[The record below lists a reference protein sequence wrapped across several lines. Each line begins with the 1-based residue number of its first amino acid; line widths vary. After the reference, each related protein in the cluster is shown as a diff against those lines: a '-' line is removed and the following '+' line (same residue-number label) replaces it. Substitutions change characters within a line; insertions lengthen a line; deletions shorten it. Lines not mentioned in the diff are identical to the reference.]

1 MAIRIIT
8 DSAAD
13 YSAQEIER
21 RGITCIPMTI
31 SFGEEEYLDGV
42 NLTKEEFFE
51 KIAAGGTFP
60 KTSQPA
66 PTTFI
71 NCFEE
76 AKNAGDTV
84 IIILIAGVL
93 SGTIQSARL
102 AKEMVEY
109 DPIYIID
116 SQNATLG
123 MRILVDRAVVL
134 REQGCAAEK
143 IVEELEALIPRIRLY
158 AGLDTLEYLYKGG
171 RLSKGQATLGNL
183 VNLKPVITV
192 TEEGTVELCGKQI
205 GMRQAYKYIA
215 KILEEDAPD
224 VDYPIYFLYSYDKR
238 NCVNFIQYLKKKG
251 IDFGTP
257 KLRGIGATIGSHI
270 GIGAFG
276 IVYVK

>member
-13 YSAQEIER
+13 YSIQEVNR
-21 RGITCIPMTI
+21 RGIQVIPMGI
-31 SFGEEEYLDGV
+31 SFGEEEYRDGV

-51 KIAAGGTFP
+51 KLQSCREFP
-60 KTSQPA
+60 KTSQPS
-66 PTTFI
+66 PTAFLE
-71 NCFEE
+71 CFEE
-76 AKNAGDTV
+76 AKAAGDEV

-93 SGTIQSARL
+93 SGTIQSAML

-109 DPIYIID
+109 DKIYIID

-123 MRILVDRAVVL
+123 MRILVDRAAVL
-134 REQGCAAEK
+134 REQGYTARE
-143 IVEELEALIPRIRLY
+143 IVEEIEALRPRIRLY

-171 RLSKGQATLGNL
+171 RLSKSQTALGTL

-192 TEEGTVELCGKQI
+192 TEIGEVEVCGKQI
-205 GMRQAYKYIA
+205 GIRHAYRQIA
-215 KILEEDAPD
+215 QILKEETPD
-224 VDYPIYFLYSYDKR
+224 VAYPVYFLYAHDKK
-238 NCVNFIQYLKKKG
+238 NCVNFIQYLQKQG
-251 IDFGTP
+251 MDFGTS

-270 GIGAFG
+270 GTGAFG